1 MGCFGA
7 SSPGRRSGASP
18 CSCQQPQP
26 LAFCLPKVL
35 PDSRRTKASG
45 VRLAARVD
53 VALRS
58 IARHIAPSH
67 RSIALLHRIA
77 RRIAPSHRSIA
88 LLHRIAH
95 RIAPS
100 HRSSQPSH
108 PATELALSLPAGAK
122 RGRPKRCK
130 PLALSLHEV
139 CRAAGSPRARR
150 SGLGAGRRAQQAQQ
164 ERAPA
169 PCSLKR

>member
-77 RRIAPSHRSIA
+77 RRIAPSHRS
-88 LLHRIAH
+88 
-95 RIAPS
+95 
-100 HRSSQPSH
+100 SQPSH